1 MRSMV
6 EGRLGETGSRDEREL
21 PRRGCGDL
29 RQRRRTMVVS
39 TEVQSFTQQ
48 IRRRSRE
55 HARAIDMIAKVGLV
69 APAVSILRQEVDSL
83 VRVIFLL
90 AQPSPYRED
99 LIRASINGERW
110 LRPNGRSSVTD
121 REMVDLSTRLIG
133 WTQSVY
139 KFGCAFVHLS
149 NLHNYDVNDPLAKL
163 PGTEREDILR
173 HMRYYHGGPKS
184 DHPTLDDLLPF
195 IPKVLK
201 NISDNLEY
209 YLEQLEAGFNPE
221 LEEI

>member
-1 MRSMV
+1 MS
-6 EGRLGETGSRDEREL
+6 
-21 PRRGCGDL
+21 
-29 RQRRRTMVVS
+29 VS
-39 TEVQSFTQQ
+39 SEVLSFTQQ
-48 IRRRSRE
+48 IRRRSGE

-90 AQPSPYRED
+90 AQPLAYREA

-110 LRPNGRSSVTD
+110 RRPNGRTAVTD
-121 REMVDLSTRLIG
+121 REMVDLSMGLIG

-149 NLHNYDVNDPLAKL
+149 NLHNYDVNDPLVKL
-163 PGTEREDILR
+163 PRSERDDILR

-184 DHPTLDDLLPF
+184 DHPSLDDLLPF
-195 IPKVLK
+195 IPKALK
-201 NISDNLEY
+201 KISANLEH
-209 YLEQLEAGFNPE
+209 YLEQLEAGFDLE